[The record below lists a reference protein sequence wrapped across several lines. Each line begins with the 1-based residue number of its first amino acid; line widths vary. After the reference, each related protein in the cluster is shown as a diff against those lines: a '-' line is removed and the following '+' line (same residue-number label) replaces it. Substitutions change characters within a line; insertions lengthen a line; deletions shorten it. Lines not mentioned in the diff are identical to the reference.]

1 MVLNNKQMAELGLTL
16 FVGVLAFIVAW
27 PYLTPLVFAG
37 VVAYFSY
44 PVFNRLNK
52 KFSSSTISALLIC
65 GFFATIIVYLFN
77 NGISFTLNEIWE
89 IYSVVSSKA
98 SSLSATTQDIVQFF
112 ANNAIVY
119 LSNLAARLPYF
130 VLSGM
135 IFFLSLFYFLKDGR
149 RIVNW
154 AEDALPIPA
163 RKKMQVLTNI
173 QQNVDAFVYVTLFIG
188 LIQAIVA
195 GFGFHMFDIGYPL
208 AAAFAAGTLSFLP
221 VIGPYA
227 LYLTAS
233 LVLFAAGDTMTAIGL
248 ALYGLII
255 GSILDYTLRP
265 LLLSKRA
272 KLHPLIIFLGV
283 FGGISIMGLIGIIIG
298 PIILS
303 IAHAFFKD
311 LALFEK

>member
-1 MVLNNKQMAELGLTL
+1 MVLSNKQMAELGLTL
-16 FVGVLAFIVAW
+16 FVGVLAFIVTW
-27 PYLTPLVFAG
+27 PYITPLVFAG
-37 VVAYFSY
+37 IIAYFSH
-44 PVFNRLNK
+44 PVFDRLNK
-52 KFSSSTISALLIC
+52 KLNSSTISALLIC
-65 GFFATIIVYLFN
+65 GFFAGIIIYLFN
-77 NGISFTLNEIWE
+77 NGITFTLNEIWE
-89 IYSVVSSKA
+89 IYSAVSSKA
-98 SSLSATTQDIVQFF
+98 NSLSSNTQGIIQFF
-112 ANNAIVY
+112 ANNSIVY

-130 VLSGM
+130 VLSGV

-149 RIVNW
+149 RIVHW

-173 QQNVDAFVYVTLFIG
+173 QQNVDAFVYVTLLIG

-195 GFGFHMFDIGYPL
+195 GFGFYMFGIGYPL
-208 AAAFAAGTLSFLP
+208 MAAFAAGTLSFLP

-233 LVLFAAGDTMTAIGL
+233 LIIFAAGDTMTAIGL
-248 ALYGLII
+248 ALYGVII

-265 LLLSKRA
+265 FLLSKRT
-272 KLHPLIIFLGV
+272 KLHPLIIFVGI

-303 IAHAFFKD
+303 IANAFFKD

>member
-1 MVLNNKQMAELGLTL
+1 MVLNNKLMAELGLTL
-16 FVGVLAFIVAW
+16 FIGVLAFIVAW

-37 VVAYFSY
+37 IVAYFSL
-44 PVFNRLNK
+44 PVFNKLNK
-52 KFSSSTISALLIC
+52 KLSPSFSAILIC
-65 GFFATIIVYLFN
+65 LFFAGLIAYLFN
-77 NGISFTLNEIWE
+77 NGISFAINEIWNV
-89 IYSVVSSKA
+89 YTSVSSRA
-98 SSLSATTQDIVQFF
+98 SSLSVNTQEIVRFF
-112 ANNAIVY
+112 ANNAISY
-119 LSNLAARLPYF
+119 LSNLAGRLPYF
-130 VLSGM
+130 VLSSV

-149 RIVNW
+149 KIVNW

-188 LIQAIVA
+188 LIQAFVA
-195 GFGFHMFDIGYPL
+195 GAGFYMFGIGYPL
-208 AAAFAAGTLSFLP
+208 VAALAAGILSLLP

-233 LVLFAAGDTMTAIGL
+233 LILFAAGDTMTAIGL

-255 GSILDYTLRP
+255 GSILDYSLRP
-265 LLLSKRA
+265 MLLSKKARI
-272 KLHPLIIFLGV
+272 HPLIIFIGV
-283 FGGISIMGLIGIIIG
+283 FGGISIMGLIGVIIG

-311 LALFEK
+311 LALLEK